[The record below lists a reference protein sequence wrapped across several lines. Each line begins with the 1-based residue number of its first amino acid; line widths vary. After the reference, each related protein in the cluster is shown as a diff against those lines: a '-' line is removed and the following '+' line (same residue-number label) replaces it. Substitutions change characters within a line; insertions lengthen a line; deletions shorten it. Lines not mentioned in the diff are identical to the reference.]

1 MRAIITED
9 KGLQHVINLEHVKMI
24 EFTKNAIRIIWKD
37 ARQDALTIKA
47 KQIIIE

>member
-1 MRAIITED
+1 MRAIIRDD
-9 KGLQHVINLEHVKMI
+9 KGMQHVINLEHVKMI
-24 EFTKNAIRIIWKD
+24 EFTKSAIRIIWKD

>member
-9 KGLQHVINLEHVKMI
+9 KGLPHVINLEHVKMI
-24 EFTKNAIRIIWKD
+24 EFTKTSIRISWKD
-37 ARQDALTIKA
+37 TRQDALTIKA